1 MVVGIENGRGEN
13 EIREFPSLKGEWRE
27 TKEREDEKITEL
39 GTRDMKE
46 IANCLARDV
55 TKETRKRLE
64 GVKEAGS
71 VLRFWTMSGCLLC
84 LLWEGNYPL
93 TCCGF
98 FFLLSFL
105 LSLSLFPSRLTHYWT
120 AWKLKNSERTREW
133 REHCK
138 RGSEKKGRREGGKEG
153 ARKVKTVRNTRREE
167 RQQEKVR
174 LGQKGKRRKE

>member
-98 FFLLSFL
+98 FFFSVFSFL
-105 LSLSLFPSRLTHYWT
+105 CCCFLPGWLTTGPPENWRT
-120 AWKLKNSERTREW
+120 LREQESEGNTVKEGVRRKE
-133 REHCK
+133 
-138 RGSEKKGRREGGKEG
+138 GRREGK
-153 ARKVKTVRNTRREE
+153 RE
-167 RQQEKVR
+167 QEK
-174 LGQKGKRRKE
+174 

>member
-93 TCCGF
+93 TCCVLVF
-98 FFLLSFL
+98 FFGFVFSLRFL

-138 RGSEKKGRREGGKEG
+138 RRSEKKERKEGG
-153 ARKVKTVRNTRREE
+153 RKRGSKKSKDGEE
-167 RQQEKVR
+167 H
-174 LGQKGKRRKE
+174 